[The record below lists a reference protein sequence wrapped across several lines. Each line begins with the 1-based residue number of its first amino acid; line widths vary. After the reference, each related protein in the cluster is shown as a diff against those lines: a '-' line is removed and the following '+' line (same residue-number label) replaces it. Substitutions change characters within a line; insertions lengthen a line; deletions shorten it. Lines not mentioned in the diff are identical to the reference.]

1 MTLNPITTVAVWRNA
16 VTGTGKGAPAAVNGL
31 GAIWV
36 QIDPDSAQQVV
47 ENGGASPE
55 MTFDIYTLQGT
66 PDIQRG
72 DRLIA
77 PDGSTFIVQGVQNY
91 FGDHLE
97 IEAAQILG
105 T

>member
-1 MTLNPITTVAVWRNA
+1 MTLNPVTTVAVWRNG
-16 VTGTGKGAPAAVNGL
+16 VTATGKSAPAAVSGL
-31 GAIWV
+31 GAVLV
-36 QIDPDSAQQVV
+36 QIDPDSPQEVV
-47 ENGGASPE
+47 EDNGASPE

-66 PDIQRG
+66 PDIRRG

-105 T
+105 V